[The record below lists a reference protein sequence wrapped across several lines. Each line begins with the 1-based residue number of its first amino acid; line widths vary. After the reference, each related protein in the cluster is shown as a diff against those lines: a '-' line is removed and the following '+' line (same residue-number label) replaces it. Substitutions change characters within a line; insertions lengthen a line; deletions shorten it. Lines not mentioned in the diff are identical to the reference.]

1 MKHNLAGRSR
11 ERVDV
16 ASLRAADELESR
28 IASATA
34 ALEDQNDHLHQ
45 KAEELRRAAALAA
58 DLLARVSAERL
69 RFRFLAET
77 SALLSASLDYETT
90 LASLSRVLVPT
101 LADGCGIFLAN
112 DSSTIRCVATAH
124 ADPAKEPI
132 LQALAAGFCKDTSD
146 PENLLAQVMRE
157 KRPIV
162 VRGAVI
168 EHGAHT
174 CMDDPEAVKLFQLLT
189 VRWVI
194 AFPFVSRDRVLGG
207 IVLYGTNSAR
217 ECEDLDRVLVQEIAS
232 RAAIAVDNAMLYQEA
247 QRAISARENLMAIVS
262 HDMRNSLSL
271 VLMSAALLDGS
282 LGFEEPRVHM
292 KPRVDMIRKGLG
304 QMRRLIEDLLDFA
317 SLESGHLS
325 LLRKEHEVT
334 SIVGEAVEAFQLTA
348 NAKNIRL
355 EDRVMGGPC
364 RVYCDRDRI
373 LQVLANVM
381 GNAMKFTPAGG
392 TVTVRARV
400 GGDDVEF
407 SIADSGCGIAKEE
420 LPRVFEAYFRASR
433 PKNGGTGLGLY
444 IAKGVV
450 ESHGGHMWVES
461 RPGAGTTF
469 YFSLP
474 RLVMLSDDEEA
485 PVESSHLVA

>member
-1 MKHNLAGRSR
+1 MKYNLAERSR
-11 ERVDV
+11 ERIDV
-16 ASLRAADELESR
+16 ASLRAADELETR

-34 ALEDQNDHLHQ
+34 ALGEQNDHLHQ

-58 DLLARVSAERL
+58 DLLARVSAERM

-90 LASLSRVLVPT
+90 LTSLSRVLVPT
-101 LADGCGIFLAN
+101 LADGCGIFLAS

-124 ADPAKEPI
+124 VDPAKEPI
-132 LQALAAGFCKDTSD
+132 LNALASGFCKDTSD
-146 PENLLAQVMRE
+146 PDNLLAQVMRE

-162 VRGAVI
+162 VRGALI
-168 EHGAHT
+168 EHGAAK
-174 CMDDPEAVKLFQLLT
+174 CIDNPEAAKLFQMLT

-207 IVLYGTNSAR
+207 IVLYGTSSSR
-217 ECEDLDRVLVQEIAS
+217 ECEDLDRLLVQEIAN

-247 QRAISARENLMAIVS
+247 QRAIAARENLMAIVS

-282 LGFEEPRVHM
+282 LGFEEPRTNM
-292 KPRVDMIRKGLG
+292 KQRVDMIRKGLG

-317 SLESGHLS
+317 SLEGGHLS
-325 LLRKEHEVT
+325 LMRTEHDVA
-334 SIVGEAVEAFQLTA
+334 SIVDEALEAFQLSA
-348 NAKNIRL
+348 SAKNIRL
-355 EDRVMGGPC
+355 EARVMGGPC

-373 LQVLANVM
+373 LQVIANVM
-381 GNAMKFTPAGG
+381 GNALKFTPAGG

-407 SIADSGCGIAKEE
+407 SIADTGCGIAKEQ

-474 RLVMLSDDEEA
+474 RFVMLDEDEDA
-485 PVESSHLVA
+485 PVQSSHLVA

>member
-1 MKHNLAGRSR
+1 M
-11 ERVDV
+11 
-16 ASLRAADELESR
+16 
-28 IASATA
+28 
-34 ALEDQNDHLHQ
+34 
-45 KAEELRRAAALAA
+45 
-58 DLLARVSAERL
+58 
-69 RFRFLAET
+69 
-77 SALLSASLDYETT
+77 
-90 LASLSRVLVPT
+90 
-101 LADGCGIFLAN
+101 
-112 DSSTIRCVATAH
+112 
-124 ADPAKEPI
+124 
-132 LQALAAGFCKDTSD
+132 
-146 PENLLAQVMRE
+146 
-157 KRPIV
+157 
-162 VRGAVI
+162 
-168 EHGAHT
+168 
-174 CMDDPEAVKLFQLLT
+174 LT

-207 IVLYGTNSAR
+207 IVLYGTSSAR
-217 ECEDLDRVLVQEIAS
+217 ECEDLDRVLVQEIAN

-282 LGFEEPRVHM
+282 LGFEEPRTNM
-292 KPRVDMIRKGLG
+292 KQRVDMIRKGLG

-317 SLESGHLS
+317 SLEGGHLS
-325 LLRKEHEVT
+325 LMRNEHDVA
-334 SIVGEAVEAFQLTA
+334 SIVDEAIEAFQLSA

-355 EDRVMGGPC
+355 EGRVMGGPC
-364 RVYCDRDRI
+364 RVFCDRDRI
-373 LQVLANVM
+373 LQVIANVM
-381 GNAMKFTPAGG
+381 GNALKFTPAGG

-407 SIADSGCGIAKEE
+407 SIADTGCGIAKEQ
-420 LPRVFEAYFRASR
+420 LPCVFEAYFRASR

-474 RLVMLSDDEEA
+474 RFVMLSDDEDA
-485 PVESSHLVA
+485 PVASSHLVA